1 MVIVGLPLVIQLNII
16 DAPLTGG
23 RVPTHE
29 APARGIFIGGFMN
42 MAVFRVHKN
51 ENYTVLSNYHFK
63 EKGMSLKAKGLLS
76 LMLSLPEN
84 WDYSAAGLV
93 TLSKDGKDSVNAALK
108 ELEKFGYLRRTQAYD
123 ENGKFG
129 GYNYEIFEQPS
140 DAVIAEARDKRQPK
154 AEKPTTGNP
163 FTENP
168 STEKPTTENPPQLN
182 NKELNI
188 KKLNTE
194 ILSTEEEEERKKAK
208 SANAG
213 SSYDAI
219 INDRIFNEEVKTA
232 LYEFI
237 KMRKLIK
244 KPLTDFALTKLIN
257 KLEKFSPDPQVQ
269 VDILEKSILNNW
281 QDIYAP
287 QEEQPRQPRQQGN
300 VTPLFDTIGEIDA
313 DDRLETIKG
322 NVMLS
327 ENQIGDLL
335 DKLGL
340 EAFDFYVEKLSNYIK
355 EHGNIKSHYAT
366 ILRWYKEDS
375 AVAR

>member
-1 MVIVGLPLVIQLNII
+1 
-16 DAPLTGG
+16 
-23 RVPTHE
+23 
-29 APARGIFIGGFMN
+29 

-63 EKGMSLKAKGLLS
+63 EKGLSLKAKGLLS

-108 ELEKFGYLRRTQAYD
+108 ELEKFGYLRRTQAFD
-123 ENGKFG
+123 EGGKFK
-129 GYNYEIFEQPS
+129 GYDYEIFEQPS
-140 DAVIAEARDKRQPK
+140 DAVIAETRGKATK
-154 AEKPTTGNP
+154 AENPSTDKPFAENPSTGKPTTGNP
-163 FTENP
+163 Q
-168 STEKPTTENPPQLN
+168 QLN
-182 NKELNI
+182 TKESNN

-194 ILSTEEEEERKKAK
+194 ISSTEEEEKERKKAK
-208 SANAG
+208 PEKKG
-213 SSYDAI
+213 GSYDDI

-244 KPLTDFALTKLIN
+244 KPLTDFALVKLIN
-257 KLEKFSPDPQVQ
+257 KLEKFSSEPSVQ

-281 QDIYAP
+281 QDIYEPKA
-287 QEEQPRQPRQQGN
+287 EQPRPRGN
-300 VTPLFDTIGEIDA
+300 VTPLFDTIGEIDP
-313 DDRLETIKG
+313 DDRLEKIKG

-355 EHGNIKSHYAT
+355 ENGEIIGHYAT